1 MRKWT
6 LLVVLAVSGL
16 MAVPDTGEAGI
27 LFRRRAR
34 PAPCQ
39 PVVVCPVCPVYPPAV
54 APAPIPPA
62 VASVTIKGK
71 VYLLHALPRTA
82 DEFREEAPPPSV
94 TAALPDP
101 NNTFS
106 GTDRKL
112 PKTTLVTDAP
122 VEEFATVAALAATLV
137 PDADMKKSGITRS
150 SAMRV
155 AAERRTVRVTGYIY
169 AFKKEDDND
178 YHVILGD
185 APGAAPTFL
194 NVEVSGLP
202 VGGAPENRDRLTAAR
217 AAFKDAFH
225 IGATGPGS
233 YQKPHEPVPV
243 RVTGSLFWDVDHEP
257 GVVGPQGMRPKT
269 AWEIHPVSEVEFLDP
284 Q

>member
-6 LLVVLAVSGL
+6 LLVVLAVGGL

-34 PAPCQ
+34 PAQCQ
-39 PVVVCPVCPVYPPAV
+39 PVVVCPVYQV
-54 APAPIPPA
+54 APAPTAIPPA
-62 VASVTIKGK
+62 VATVTIKGK
-71 VYLLHALPRTA
+71 AYQLVELPRAA
-82 DEFREEAPPPSV
+82 DEFREEAPPPSI

-101 NNTFS
+101 NNTFK

-112 PKTTLVTDAP
+112 PKTTIVADAP
-122 VEEFATVAALAATLV
+122 VEEFATVADLAATLV
-137 PDADMKKSGITRS
+137 PDADMKETSGITRS
-150 SAMRV
+150 TPTRV
-155 AAERRTVRVTGYIY
+155 AAEKRTVRVAGFVY

-194 NVEVSGLP
+194 NVGVSGLP

-217 AAFKDAFH
+217 AAFKGAFH
-225 IGATGPGS
+225 IGPTGPGS

-257 GVVGPQGMRPKT
+257 GVVGPQGMRPRT
-269 AWEIHPVSEVEFLDP
+269 SWEVHPVSEVEFLDP
-284 Q
+284 